1 MKKIFVIVLLS
12 SCLNTLQSS
21 AQLQNT
27 SQSAIQHPLNSDL
40 LFQKARKQKTTGW
53 ILMGTGAGL
62 AIAGTIV
69 TAESVATVYYDVL
82 INPLLD
88 QNVTSSSSAI
98 GPMMLLTGV
107 ASMVASVP
115 FFIASGKNRRNAYLV
130 IRNES
135 ESMSRQLHYKENFV
149 SLALNITL

>member
-1 MKKIFVIVLLS
+1 
-12 SCLNTLQSS
+12 
-21 AQLQNT
+21 
-27 SQSAIQHPLNSDL
+27 
-40 LFQKARKQKTTGW
+40 
-53 ILMGTGAGL
+53 MGTGAGL

-69 TAESVATVYYDVL
+69 TAASAVTIYYDVL

>member
-1 MKKIFVIVLLS
+1 MKKIFIAVLLI
-12 SCLNTLQSS
+12 SCLNTLQSK
-21 AQLQNT
+21 AQVQNT
-27 SQSAIQHPLNSDL
+27 IQHPLNSDL

-62 AIAGTIV
+62 TIAGTLV
-69 TAESVATVYYDVL
+69 TAASAATIYYDIL
-82 INPLLD
+82 INPLD
-88 QNVTSSSSAI
+88 QNETSSSSAI
-98 GPMMLLTGV
+98 GPIMLLTGV

-115 FFIASGKNRRNAYLV
+115 FFIASGKNKRKANLV

-149 SLALNITL
+149 SLALNINL